1 MTLTPQQ
8 LVESLDRLRH
18 RLATLSHELHDL
30 ALDTADMEQHA
41 NLILHDIHYNLRVDR
56 HEIERGKRGKKGKN
70 VRKSIRKDIEPP

>member
-18 RLATLSHELHDL
+18 RLATLTHELHDL

-41 NLILHDIHYNLRVDR
+41 NLVLHDIHYNLRVHRDQ
-56 HEIERGKRGKKGKN
+56 IEPGKRPKKRKN
-70 VRKSIRKDIEPP
+70 RSTLR